1 MLRMIRW
8 CHSRLPLPIATPD
21 FPSRLPLL
29 IAPPDFPFRLPLPIG
44 TMHPEPEHFFN
55 PPFAPR
61 SEMDFEPEGP
71 HRCTTHTAFHRKV
84 AGKLQDWI
92 QGDSEEQRDWRYHR
106 QEVLYEY
113 ELLRENHD
121 ELRRQCIHDRNF
133 MLNLLDKEY
142 DENERLRRALRVC
155 RMTAFTLGV
164 ALVVVCVAGPDAFGF
179 GLR

>member
-1 MLRMIRW
+1 M
-8 CHSRLPLPIATPD
+8 
-21 FPSRLPLL
+21 
-29 IAPPDFPFRLPLPIG
+29 
-44 TMHPEPEHFFN
+44 MHPEPEHFYN
-55 PPFAPR
+55 PPFTPR

-71 HRCTTHTAFHRKV
+71 HRCTVFHRKV

-92 QGDSEEQRDWRYHR
+92 QGGSEEHRDWRYHK
-106 QEVLYEY
+106 QELLYEY

-121 ELRRQCIHDRNF
+121 ELRRQCAHDRNF

-142 DENERLRRALRVC
+142 DENERLRRAIRVC

-164 ALVVVCVAGPDAFGF
+164 ALVVVCVAGPGAFGF